1 MRGNY
6 YVLIHAAWLAYWA
19 KRGGIPRSAIMNT
32 MGKLHFHEG
41 AAEIVEQF
49 ERTHPRPPTVEELLY
64 QIRIRRHR
72 DRD

>member
-1 MRGNY
+1 MRSNY

-32 MGKLHFHEG
+32 MGKLHFHER
-41 AAEIVEQF
+41 AAEIVEF
-49 ERTHPRPPTVEELLY
+49 ERTHPPPPTVEELLY

-72 DRD
+72 DRH